1 MAKETYIKFRCTEQF
16 KELVEHN
23 AKEHGRSV
31 SSYIN
36 YLIRKDTE
44 KMKIISVWNITEEI
58 ENALKN
64 EPTCILSSD
73 ENHWLFTDTK
83 VFNDFSFR
91 FKFDIET
98 EEREK
103 IYDEDV
109 EEYLLYKYDGG
120 DGQYDYFGC
129 YIELGSYR
137 EKVARIAEENG
148 LGENWDIQL
157 DKWSKSFA
165 IEEIASK
172 IQESFDEMESEGWDI
187 DKLKSILNE

>member
-1 MAKETYIKFRCTEQF
+1 
-16 KELVEHN
+16 
-23 AKEHGRSV
+23 
-31 SSYIN
+31 
-36 YLIRKDTE
+36 
-44 KMKIISVWNITEEI
+44 MKIISVWNITEEI

-73 ENHWLFTDTK
+73 ENDWLFTDTK

-103 IYDEDV
+103 IYDYDI

-120 DGQYDYFGC
+120 IGQYDYLGC
-129 YIELGSYR
+129 YIELGTYR
-137 EKVARIAEENG
+137 EEVARLAEENG

-157 DKWSKSFA
+157 DNWSRSFA
-165 IEEIASK
+165 IEDIALK
-172 IQESFDEMESEGWDI
+172 IKESFNKMESDGWDI